1 MPITKNKQEIRLKS
15 GDNFKIYLNSAW
27 ITLGHIIMGN
37 VVRSQ
42 TTEDVVLADSNS
54 FAKRTVTKVQLK
66 IQLAQVAKEILDTL
80 DTVFQVPVKC
90 YYYNGKENSKHQ
102 ELFFPEVEFAANM
115 DWKMDGKTHQII
127 DIEGSVLPQSTNV
140 ACTPNSDLPSDKY
153 ATGASPVSGTNPY
166 YLILETAA
174 A

>member
-1 MPITKNKQEIRLKS
+1 MAITKNKQEIRLKS
-15 GDNFKIYLNSAW
+15 GDNFKIFVNNAW

-37 VVRSQ
+37 IVRTQ
-42 TTEDVVLADSNS
+42 TTESIVLASSDS
-54 FAKRTVTKVQLK
+54 FKKRTTTEVNLK
-66 IQLAQVAKEILDTL
+66 IQLAQVAKELLDTL

-90 YYYNGKENSKHQ
+90 YYYNGKENNKHM
-102 ELFFPEVEFAANM
+102 EIFLPEVEFAANM
-115 DWKMDGKTHQII
+115 DWKMDGKTHQVI
-127 DIEGSVLPQSTNV
+127 DIEGSVLPQSTNTS
-140 ACTPNSDLPSDKY
+140 CTPNSDLPSDKY